1 MSEYPDEFDTHNGN
15 WKHSKLLDQCIGE
28 KSKIKLLILDVDGVL
43 TDGTK
48 VYTQE
53 HQPVYKRFRCK
64 DFTAIKRFIA
74 AGVKVIMLSGDNWN
88 AEMARQRNI
97 PFYCTRGAD
106 LGLDKSVYLKHLEA
120 QYKVKRENMAFVG
133 DDYFDLSMF
142 KTLFWTFAPAD
153 SPRIIR
159 QNCLYLLKS
168 KGGQGVVQELYDFLV
183 GKGIVENATE
193 EAVAELDR
201 NEASS
206 AAMK

>member
-1 MSEYPDEFDTHNGN
+1 MSEYPTEINS
-15 WKHSKLLDQCIGE
+15 WKHSNLLDECIGN
-28 KSKIKLLILDVDGVL
+28 KSKIELLILDIDGVL

-48 VYTQE
+48 VYTQD
-53 HQPVYKRFRCK
+53 HRPVYKRFRCK

-74 AGVKVIMLSGDNWN
+74 AGVQVIMLSGDNWIS
-88 AEMARQRNI
+88 EMARQRNI
-97 PFYCTRGAD
+97 PFYCTRGSD
-106 LGLDKSVYLKHLEA
+106 LGLDKSVYLSHLEST
-120 QYKVKRENMAFVG
+120 YNVKKENMAFVG

-142 KTLFWTFAPAD
+142 MTLFWTFAPSD

-183 GKGIVENATE
+183 GKGIVEDATE
-193 EAVAELDR
+193 NDVAELDKK
-201 NEASS
+201 EASS

>member
-1 MSEYPDEFDTHNGN
+1 MSEYPDAF
-15 WKHSKLLDQCIGE
+15 WKHSNLLDQCIGE
-28 KSKIKLLILDVDGVL
+28 KSKIKLLILDIDGVL
-43 TDGTK
+43 TYGTK
-48 VYTQE
+48 VYTE
-53 HQPVYKRFRCK
+53 KHEPVYKRFRCK
-64 DFTAIKRFIA
+64 DFTAIKRFVA

-97 PFYCTRGAD
+97 PFYCTRGSD
-106 LGLDKSVYLKHLEA
+106 LGLDKSVYLSHLET
-120 QYKVKRENMAFVG
+120 QYDVKRENMAFVG

-142 KTLFWTFAPAD
+142 KTLFWTFAPSD

-183 GKGIVENATE
+183 GKGIVQDASEA
-193 EAVAELDR
+193 AVADLDKA
-201 NEASS
+201 EASS

>member
-1 MSEYPDEFDTHNGN
+1 
-15 WKHSKLLDQCIGE
+15 
-28 KSKIKLLILDVDGVL
+28 
-43 TDGTK
+43 
-48 VYTQE
+48 
-53 HQPVYKRFRCK
+53 
-64 DFTAIKRFIA
+64 
-74 AGVKVIMLSGDNWN
+74 MLSGDNWN
-88 AEMARQRNI
+88 SEMAKQRNI

-120 QYKVKRENMAFVG
+120 TYNVKQENMAFVG

-142 KTLFWTFAPAD
+142 KSLFWTFAPSD

-183 GKGIVENATE
+183 GKGIVVDASE
-193 EAVAELDR
+193 EAVAELDKA
-201 NEASS
+201 EASS

>member
-1 MSEYPDEFDTHNGN
+1 MSEYPDEFDSHGGS
-15 WKHSKLLDQCIGE
+15 WKHSKLLDQCIGN
-28 KSKIKLLILDVDGVL
+28 KAKIKLLILDIDGVL

-74 AGVKVIMLSGDNWN
+74 AGVQVIMLSGDNWN
-88 AEMARQRNI
+88 ADMARQRNI
-97 PFYCTRGAD
+97 PFYCTRGSD
-106 LGLDKSVYLKHLEA
+106 LSLDKSVYLKHLEA
-120 QYKVKRENMAFVG
+120 QYNVKQENMAFVG

-142 KTLFWTFAPAD
+142 KSLFWTFAPSD

-183 GKGIVENATE
+183 GKGIVVDASE
-193 EAVAELDR
+193 EAVAELDKA
-201 NEASS
+201 EASS

>member
-1 MSEYPDEFDTHNGN
+1 MSEYPDEFDTYGST
-15 WKHSKLLDQCIGE
+15 WKHSNLLDQCIGNKAE
-28 KSKIKLLILDVDGVL
+28 IKLLILDIDGVL

-74 AGVKVIMLSGDNWN
+74 AGVQVIMLSGDNWN
-88 AEMARQRNI
+88 GDMARKRNI
-97 PFYCTRGAD
+97 PFYCTRGSD
-106 LGLDKSVYLKHLEA
+106 LSLDKSVYLSHLEA
-120 QYKVKRENMAFVG
+120 QYNVKRENMAFVG

-142 KTLFWTFAPAD
+142 KTLFWTFAPSD

-159 QNCLYLLKS
+159 ENCLYLLES
-168 KGGQGVVQELYDFLV
+168 KGGEGVVQELYDFLV
-183 GKGIVENATE
+183 GKGIVVDASE

>member
-1 MSEYPDEFDTHNGN
+1 MSEYPDEFDTHGGS
-15 WKHSKLLDQCIGE
+15 WKHSNLLDQCIGN
-28 KSKIKLLILDVDGVL
+28 KAKIKLLILDIDGVL

-48 VYTQE
+48 VYTQD

-74 AGVKVIMLSGDNWN
+74 AGVQVIMLSGDNWN
-88 AEMARQRNI
+88 GDMARKRNI
-97 PFYCTRGAD
+97 PFYCTRGSD
-106 LGLDKSVYLKHLEA
+106 LSLDKSVYLSHLEA

-142 KTLFWTFAPAD
+142 KTLFWTFAPSD

-183 GKGIVENATE
+183 GKGIVVDATE
-193 EAVAELDR
+193 EEVAELDKK
-201 NEASS
+201 EASS

>member
-1 MSEYPDEFDTHNGN
+1 MSEYPVTTYSYTLSE
-15 WKHSKLLDQCIGE
+15 CIGE
-28 KSKIKLLILDVDGVL
+28 KSKIKLLILDIDGVL

-48 VYTQE
+48 VYTE
-53 HQPVYKRFRCK
+53 KHEPVYKRFRCK

-74 AGVKVIMLSGDNWN
+74 AGVQVIMLSGDNWN

-97 PFYCTRGAD
+97 PFYCTRGSD
-106 LGLDKSVYLKHLEA
+106 LGLDKSVYLSHLEST
-120 QYKVKRENMAFVG
+120 YNVKKENMAFVG

-142 KTLFWTFAPAD
+142 KTLFWTFAPSD

-183 GKGIVENATE
+183 GKGIVQDASEA
-193 EAVAELDR
+193 AVADLDMAD
-201 NEASS
+201 ASS
-206 AAMK
+206 GAMK

>member
-1 MSEYPDEFDTHNGN
+1 MSEYPVTTYSYTLSE
-15 WKHSKLLDQCIGE
+15 CIGE
-28 KSKIKLLILDVDGVL
+28 KSKIKLLILDIDGVL
-43 TDGTK
+43 TDGTN
-48 VYTQE
+48 VYTE
-53 HQPVYKRFRCK
+53 KHEPVYKRFRCK

-74 AGVKVIMLSGDNWN
+74 AGVQVIMLSGDNWN

-97 PFYCTRGAD
+97 PFYCTRGSD
-106 LGLDKSVYLKHLEA
+106 LGLDKSVYLSHLEST
-120 QYKVKRENMAFVG
+120 YNVKKENMAFVG

-142 KTLFWTFAPAD
+142 KTLFWTFAPSD

-183 GKGIVENATE
+183 GKGIVQDASEA
-193 EAVAELDR
+193 AVADLDKA
-201 NEASS
+201 EASS

>member
-1 MSEYPDEFDTHNGN
+1 MSEYPTEINS
-15 WKHSKLLDQCIGE
+15 WKHSNLLDECIGN
-28 KSKIKLLILDVDGVL
+28 KSKIELLILDIDGVL

-48 VYTQE
+48 VYTQD

-74 AGVKVIMLSGDNWN
+74 AGVQVIMLSGDNWN

-97 PFYCTRGAD
+97 PFYCTRGSD
-106 LGLDKSVYLKHLEA
+106 LGLDKSVYLSHLEST
-120 QYKVKRENMAFVG
+120 YDVKKENMAFVG

-142 KTLFWTFAPAD
+142 KTLFWTFAPSD

-168 KGGQGVVQELYDFLV
+168 KGGHGVVQELYDFLV
-183 GKGIVENATE
+183 GKGIVEDATE
-193 EAVAELDR
+193 NAVAELDKA
-201 NEASS
+201 EASS